1 MRITEL
7 FSFRGRY
14 RMLHMTWFAFFVC
27 FVLWFNT
34 APLSTAIRKDLGLN
48 VAEIR
53 TVIVCNLALTIP
65 ARILIGILIDRFGPR
80 KVFSILLICAL
91 FPALAT
97 AMAQTYPQLVW
108 SRVAMSVVGAGFV
121 VGIRMM
127 AEWFPP
133 KDVGAA
139 TGLYGGWGNAGAAFS
154 AIALPLVA
162 TSTAYLYAGQFNWR
176 LPIALTG
183 IFAAIYGV
191 VYYVVVRD
199 TPPGKTYWSPR
210 PTKLGLE
217 VTTKKDFWLLLSMN
231 FPMVG
236 ALGVF
241 AWRLSKVKIL
251 SPTVLYITWIGLV
264 GLYALQTYVTWV
276 ANRDLLSGKTLFLP
290 QEQYE
295 FGQVALLQLT
305 YFVNIGSALSVVS
318 MLPMFFEKNFG
329 LTPVLAGLA
338 AAVYSIMNLVT
349 RPMGGV
355 LSDVIGR
362 KWTLTLLLAGM
373 GVSYMIMGTVDSNW
387 WLPHAIAIVI
397 CFAIFVQSSGGATY
411 AIVPLMKKP
420 LIGQIG
426 GNVGAYSNIAGILYL
441 TLYSLL
447 PAGGEG
453 DKIFFQTLGG
463 ASLIVAFICL
473 FLLKEPKPA
482 IQDEEELQFVPQPAA
497 PN

>member
-1 MRITEL
+1 
-7 FSFRGRY
+7 
-14 RMLHMTWFAFFVC
+14 
-27 FVLWFNT
+27 
-34 APLSTAIRKDLGLN
+34 
-48 VAEIR
+48 
-53 TVIVCNLALTIP
+53 
-65 ARILIGILIDRFGPR
+65 
-80 KVFSILLICAL
+80 
-91 FPALAT
+91 
-97 AMAQTYPQLVW
+97 
-108 SRVAMSVVGAGFV
+108 
-121 VGIRMM
+121 
-127 AEWFPP
+127 
-133 KDVGAA
+133 
-139 TGLYGGWGNAGAAFS
+139 
-154 AIALPLVA
+154 
-162 TSTAYLYAGQFNWR
+162 
-176 LPIALTG
+176 
-183 IFAAIYGV
+183 
-191 VYYVVVRD
+191 
-199 TPPGKTYWSPR
+199 
-210 PTKLGLE
+210 
-217 VTTKKDFWLLLSMN
+217 
-231 FPMVG
+231 
-236 ALGVF
+236 
-241 AWRLSKVKIL
+241 
-251 SPTVLYITWIGLV
+251 
-264 GLYALQTYVTWV
+264 
-276 ANRDLLSGKTLFLP
+276 
-290 QEQYE
+290 
-295 FGQVALLQLT
+295 
-305 YFVNIGSALSVVS
+305 
-318 MLPMFFEKNFG
+318 
-329 LTPVLAGLA
+329 LA

-482 IQDEEELQFVPQPAA
+482 IQDEEELQLVPQSAA